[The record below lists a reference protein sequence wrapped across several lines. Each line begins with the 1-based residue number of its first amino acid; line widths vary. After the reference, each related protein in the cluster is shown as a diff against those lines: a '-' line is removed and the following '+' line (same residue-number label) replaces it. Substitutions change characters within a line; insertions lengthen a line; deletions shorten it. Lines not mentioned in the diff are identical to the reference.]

1 MISKDEKQIALLG
14 YATALL
20 LYVHVII
27 FIASLV
33 AAILYNSGKEN
44 LFASFHLRQMTGIA
58 LISIL
63 MNAFASAVPS
73 GFIALLLISFMVLL
87 AALGFLSALRN
98 QQEPLPFIGHYFQ
111 EFFNFIK

>member
-14 YATALL
+14 YASALL
-20 LYVHVII
+20 LYIHVIF
-27 FIASLV
+27 FIAALV
-33 AAILYNSGKEN
+33 AAILYNSGKGH

-63 MNAFASAVPS
+63 MNAFASAVPN

-87 AALGFLSALRN
+87 AALGLLSALRE
-98 QQEPLPFIGHYFQ
+98 QQESLPFIGGYFQ
-111 EFFNFIK
+111 EFFSFIK